1 MAQDAYG
8 RGLGRAVGGGVQLGS
23 SFRLGALD
31 YVQSGSRSRAGPSRD
46 IAGLADSAGLVG
58 LPDVSRRCCFMSYS

>member
-23 SFRLGALD
+23 SFRLGALRSSRLRP
-31 YVQSGSRSRAGPSRD
+31 VWQPVESGS
-46 IAGLADSAGLVG
+46 IAGHRGT
-58 LPDVSRRCCFMSYS
+58 R